1 MQPIVGHTLVIF
13 QKMHDSLPPLVPDT
27 LRDALAEELASY
39 HDDTEVNIG
48 DLESTM
54 AHHAHALWPYQR
66 AFYEMQCAHEN
77 EVGHKLLLQRV
88 SRQAR
93 SACVTFFDD
102 GGTFH
107 DVYCG
112 KAMHLF
118 PIDDR
123 PRVVELLVEL
133 KNEIKKHVIQLIHTH
148 QKSAYETRVQE
159 LQKVVDMMRGHLDTL
174 NELADCEEDYPELAD
189 EIRAHVQAV
198 EHGLMY
204 LGPHIQ
210 HDAVARAPEYFAGR
224 REEKKMVR

>member
-1 MQPIVGHTLVIF
+1 MQPLVGHTLVIF
-13 QKMHDSLPPLVPDT
+13 QKMHDSLSPLVPDT

-39 HDDTEVNIG
+39 HNDIEVNVAG
-48 DLESTM
+48 LESTM

-66 AFYEMQCAHEN
+66 AFYEMRCTHE
-77 EVGHKLLLQRV
+77 EDFGCKLLLQRV
-88 SRQAR
+88 PRHVR
-93 SACVTFFDD
+93 SACEAFFDE

-123 PRVVELLVEL
+123 PRIAELLIEL
-133 KNEIKKHVIQLIHTH
+133 KNEIKKHVVQLIHTH

-159 LQKVVDMMRGHLDTL
+159 LQKIVDVMRGHLDTL
-174 NELADCEEDYPELAD
+174 HELADCEEDYPELAD

-198 EHGLMY
+198 EHGLTY

-210 HDAVARAPEYFAGR
+210 CDAVARAPEHFAGR
-224 REEKKMVR
+224 REERKMRI